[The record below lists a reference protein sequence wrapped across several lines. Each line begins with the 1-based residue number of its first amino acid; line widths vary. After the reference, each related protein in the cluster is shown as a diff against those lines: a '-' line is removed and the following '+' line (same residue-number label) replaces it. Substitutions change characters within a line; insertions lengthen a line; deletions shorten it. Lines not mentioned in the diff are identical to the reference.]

1 MRRVHRN
8 LDARQTAELRQA
20 LTSQLPASDLPIG
33 EVIRN
38 MRLSIKRSQSEYARL
53 CGVSPRQL
61 AAIETGAG
69 NPTLQTLR
77 ALLLP
82 FACDIGVVRLSD
94 AELRKRRSKRAP
106 NKSADVTSPRKPG

>member
-20 LTSQLPASDLPIG
+20 LSSQLPASDLPIG

-38 MRLSIKRSQSEYARL
+38 MRLSIKRSQNEYAQL
-53 CGVSPRQL
+53 CGVSPRLL
-61 AAIETGAG
+61 AAIEIGEA
-69 NPTLQTLR
+69 NPTLKTLQ

-82 FACDIGVVRLSD
+82 FACDVGVVRLSD
-94 AELRKRRSKRAP
+94 AELGKRRAAR
-106 NKSADVTSPRKPG
+106 VTSARRPG

>member
-8 LDARQTAELRQA
+8 LDAKQLAELRET

-33 EVIRN
+33 EVVRN
-38 MRLSIKRSQSEYARL
+38 MRLSIKRSQSEYAQL

-61 AAIETGAG
+61 AAIELGEG
-69 NPTLQTLR
+69 NPTLKTLQ

-94 AELRKRRSKRAP
+94 AELRRRRTARVSKKTKAA
-106 NKSADVTSPRKPG
+106 SLS

>member
-8 LDARQTAELRQA
+8 LDAKQTAQLRQA
-20 LTSQLPASDLPIG
+20 LTAQLPASDLPIG

-38 MRLSIKRSQSEYARL
+38 MRLSIKRSQSEYAEL

-61 AAIETGAG
+61 AAIEMGTG
-69 NPTLQTLR
+69 NPTLKTLQ

-82 FACDIGVVRLSD
+82 FACDVGVVRLSD
-94 AELRKRRSKRAP
+94 AELPKRRATRL
-106 NKSADVTSPRKPG
+106 TSPRKPD

>member
-8 LDARQTAELRQA
+8 LDAKQTAELRQA
-20 LTSQLPASDLPIG
+20 LSAELPVSDLPIG

-38 MRLSIKRSQSEYARL
+38 MRLSVKRSQSEYAQL
-53 CGVSPRQL
+53 CGISTRQL
-61 AAIETGAG
+61 AAIESGTG
-69 NPTLQTLR
+69 NPTLNTLQ

-94 AELRKRRSKRAP
+94 AELRKRRSARIPK
-106 NKSADVTSPRKPG
+106 KLTSAHTPG

>member
-8 LDARQTAELRQA
+8 LGIQQTAELRHSLSA
-20 LTSQLPASDLPIG
+20 QLPASDLPIG

-38 MRLSIKRSQSEYARL
+38 MRLSIKRSQSEYAQL
-53 CGVSPRQL
+53 CGVSTRQL
-61 AAIETGAG
+61 AAIESGAG
-69 NPTLQTLR
+69 NPTLKTLQ

-94 AELRKRRSKRAP
+94 AELRNRRGTL
-106 NKSADVTSPRKPG
+106 TSSRKPD